1 MPSII
6 PLFLINNYAIIK
18 DDTVLKIVLRP
29 LFFFIF
35 VLCLS
40 IVALSSHAKNKHKK
54 SKPVASA
61 PAPLK
66 VGIKPSEPWV
76 MYDKAR
82 PESERQPIGF
92 SIDLWNEIAKEMGRK
107 TQWVYHNTTSD
118 VIDSAQKKSID
129 LGIAAITISSER
141 EKRVD
146 FSNSMYETGL
156 QIMVSAENSTS
167 NPLGILLVELK
178 KLLTWTVL
186 AWLGVMLLLSSHLR
200 LLVDRVSGDNFFP
213 KGYFKGIYETLWWGI
228 TMLVTWETP
237 QSKGLARAIDL
248 SWHLIG
254 LIAMSIMTAVV
265 TAALTSQAIS
275 GNIQSEKDLPG
286 KQIAAVATDAPRK
299 YLEKIGAKVIPVASI
314 EDGMRLLREDKVEAL
329 VHDGPRLSYLAG
341 KINKAEKKDVF
352 FVLPAVFNAQNYGI
366 VFPQNS
372 LLREPI
378 NKILLKLRESDG
390 LEDSFHEKLRKK
402 WIPK

>member
-1 MPSII
+1 VLQTKIRYF
-6 PLFLINNYAIIK
+6 FL
-18 DDTVLKIVLRP
+18 
-29 LFFFIF
+29 FIF
-35 VLCLS
+35 SCWLILTTLS
-40 IVALSSHAKNKHKK
+40 ITAKE
-54 SKPVASA
+54 PEL
-61 PAPLK
+61 PPLK

-76 MYDKAR
+76 MYNKKL
-82 PESERQPIGF
+82 PEAERQPIGF
-92 SIDLWNEIAKEMGRK
+92 SIDLWNEIAKNMGRK
-107 TQWVYHNTTSD
+107 TEWVYHKTTPD
-118 VIDSAQKKSID
+118 VINAAQKSEIE
-129 LGIAAITISSER
+129 LGIAAITVSSER

-156 QIMVSAENSTS
+156 QIMISAENSTT
-167 NPLGILLVELK
+167 NPLSILAIELK
-178 KLLTWTVL
+178 KLLSLKVL
-186 AWLGVMLLLSSHLR
+186 AWLAIMLFLSSHLR
-200 LLVDRVSGDNFFP
+200 LLIDRINGDYFFP
-213 KGYFKGIYETLWWGI
+213 EGYFKGIYETLWWGI

-265 TAALTSQAIS
+265 TAALTSQAIA

-286 KQIAAVATDAPRK
+286 KRIAAVATDAPRK
-299 YLEKIGAKVIPVASI
+299 YLQKIGADVVPVKSI
-314 EDGMRLLREDKVEAL
+314 DEGMKLLRENKVEAL

-341 KINKAEKKDVF
+341 KVNKAEKKDIF
-352 FVLPAVFNAQNYGI
+352 FVLPAIFNAQNYGI

-372 LLREPI
+372 PLREPI

-390 LEDSFHEKLRKK
+390 LADSFHETLRKK

>member
-1 MPSII
+1 
-6 PLFLINNYAIIK
+6 
-18 DDTVLKIVLRP
+18 VLKTTIRP
-29 LFFFIF
+29 FFFVIF
-35 VLCLS
+35 SCWIILTALTS
-40 IVALSSHAKNKHKK
+40 VAKESA
-54 SKPVASA
+54 SKE
-61 PAPLK
+61 PLK

-76 MYDKAR
+76 MYDKTL

-92 SIDLWNEIAKEMGRK
+92 SIDLWNKIAQSINRK
-107 TQWVYHNTTSD
+107 TEWIYHDTTPD
-118 VIDSAQKKSID
+118 VIDSVHDTKID
-129 LGIAAITISSER
+129 LGIAAITVSLER

-156 QIMVSAENSTS
+156 QIMVFAENSSS
-167 NPLGILLVELK
+167 NPLAILVVELK

-186 AWLGVMLLLSSHLR
+186 AWLTIMLLVTSHLR
-200 LLVDRVSGDNFFP
+200 LLVDRITGNHFFP
-213 KGYFKGIYETLWWGI
+213 LGYFKGIYETLWWGI

-265 TAALTSQAIS
+265 TAALTSQAIV
-275 GNIQSEKDLPG
+275 GNIQSEEDLPG
-286 KQIAAVATDAPRK
+286 KRVAAVATDAPRK
-299 YLEKIGAKVIPVASI
+299 YLEKIGAEVIAVDNI
-314 EDGMRLLREDKVEAL
+314 DVGMKLLREEKVEAL

-341 KINKAEKKDVF
+341 KINKAEQKNIF

-366 VFPQNS
+366 VLPHNS
-372 LLREPI
+372 PLREPI
-378 NKILLKLRESDG
+378 NKILLKLRESNG
-390 LEDSFHEKLRKK
+390 LQDSFHEVLRQK

>member
-1 MPSII
+1 MII
-6 PLFLINNYAIIK
+6 KQPQIK
-18 DDTVLKIVLRP
+18 DDTVINVNTRP
-29 LFFFIF
+29 FFLLIF
-35 VLCLS
+35 FCYLILT
-40 IVALSSHAKNKHKK
+40 ALSSTAKE
-54 SKPVASA
+54 SSSDT
-61 PAPLK
+61 PLK

-76 MYDKAR
+76 MYNKSL

-92 SIDLWNEIAKEMGRK
+92 SIDLWNEIAKKMGR
-107 TQWVYHNTTSD
+107 TTEWVYYKTTPD
-118 VIDSAQKKSID
+118 VIDGANDAKID
-129 LGIAAITISSER
+129 LGIAAITVSSER

-156 QIMVSAENSTS
+156 QIMVSAEHSST
-167 NPLGILLVELK
+167 NPLNILVVELK

-186 AWLGVMLLLSSHLR
+186 AWLAIMLLISSHIR
-200 LLVDRVSGDNFFP
+200 LLVDRISGDHFFP
-213 KGYFKGIYETLWWGI
+213 RGYFKGIYETLWWGI

-237 QSKGLARAIDL
+237 QSKGLARTIDL
-248 SWHLIG
+248 TWHLIG

-265 TAALTSQAIS
+265 TAALTSQAIV

-286 KQIAAVATDAPRK
+286 KRVAAVATDAPRK
-299 YLEKIGAKVIPVASI
+299 FLENIGADVVPVDSI
-314 EDGMRLLREDKVEAL
+314 EDGLKLLREDKVEAL

-341 KINKAEKKDVF
+341 KINKAEKKDIF

-372 LLREPI
+372 ALREPI
-378 NKILLKLRESDG
+378 NKVLLKLRESEG
-390 LEDSFHEKLRKK
+390 LADSFHETLRKK